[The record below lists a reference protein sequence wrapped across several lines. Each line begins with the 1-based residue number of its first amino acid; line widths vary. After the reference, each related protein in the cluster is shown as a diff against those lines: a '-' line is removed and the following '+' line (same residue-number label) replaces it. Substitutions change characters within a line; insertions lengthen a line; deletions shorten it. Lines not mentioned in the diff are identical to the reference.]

1 LINKTDFIIVGA
13 GVIGLS
19 ISLKLLKKKF
29 SVLLV
34 EKNPTYGMEASSH
47 NSGVI
52 HSGAYYKANSHKHQ
66 LCIKGKD
73 LMYEYLSKKNI
84 PYLKTGKLFISL
96 SNDEESLL
104 KIHDQAKKNG
114 LNDLSMINQ
123 NQIKNIDSKIL
134 SKIAL
139 LCPSS
144 GILDQ
149 KALLSSLYE
158 DCNTF
163 SKFQTYFGS
172 SINEI
177 DVDKTIKVSLDS
189 QLAESSFLIN
199 STGRNSIDFLKK
211 KLNYKTNM
219 EAFPVIGGY
228 LDLKKSIKLNTIVYT
243 SLNPGN
249 ISERVDVTPTL
260 NDNMI
265 FGPSIDHNEI
275 NSQELLKKFRPSI
288 RKYLD
293 IDDNELKFSYYGV
306 RPKAKLDGQV
316 ISDFLFFKSH
326 KNIINLINFESPALT
341 STFSISNFFYEKY
354 L

>member
-1 LINKTDFIIVGA
+1 MIKKADFIIVGA

-19 ISLKLLKKKF
+19 ISLKLLKKNF
-29 SVLLV
+29 SVLLI
-34 EKNPTYGMEASSH
+34 EKNHTYGMEASSH

-52 HSGAYYKANSHKHQ
+52 HSGAYYKTNSHKHK
-66 LCIKGKD
+66 LCIEGKD
-73 LMYEYLSKKNI
+73 LMYEYLNKKKI
-84 PYLKTGKLFISL
+84 PYLKTGKIFVSL
-96 SNDEESLL
+96 SDDEDSLL
-104 KIHDQAKKNG
+104 KIQDQAKKNG
-114 LNDLSMINQ
+114 LNDLAMINQ
-123 NQIKNIDSKIL
+123 NQIKNIDNKIL

-144 GILDQ
+144 GVLDQ
-149 KALLSSLYE
+149 KLLLSSLYE

-163 SKFQTYFGS
+163 SNFQPYFGS

-177 DVDKTIKVSLDS
+177 DVDKTIKVSLDN
-189 QLAESSFLIN
+189 QLAEGTFLVN
-199 STGRNSIDFLKK
+199 STGRNSIEFLKK
-211 KLNYKTNM
+211 KLNYKTNL

-228 LDLKKSIKLNTIVYT
+228 LNLRKSIKLNTIIYT

-260 NDNMI
+260 YDNMM
-265 FGPSIDHNEI
+265 FGPSIDHSEI
-275 NSQELLKKFRPSI
+275 NSQELLNKFKPSI

-293 IDDNELKFSYYGV
+293 IDYNELTFSYYGV
-306 RPKAKLDGQV
+306 RPKAKLDGKV
-316 ISDFLFFKSH
+316 ISDFLFLKSH

-341 STFSISNFFYEKY
+341 STFSISNYLYEKF